1 MSGLSGDSLPPPFT
15 REAEGFIGYLSRER
29 NRSIHTVRAYRGD
42 LAEFASFAAERGI
55 ADLTEVDLSC
65 LRAWLGS
72 LDQHGLSRATIARRA
87 ATVRN
92 FLAWATREGYLQD
105 NPALRLKAPRR
116 QNGLPDVLSESQ
128 LQPLL
133 ASTLEAALEGDPAA
147 LRSRA
152 VLELLYGSGIRVGEL
167 VGLDIDDLDHDRRTV
182 RVLGKGNK
190 ERTVP
195 YGVPA
200 AHALND
206 WLTRGRRLW
215 IGPDN
220 RSVPRTKGALP
231 RPASGPVHRG
241 KIARVGR
248 WHRRQRPARSA
259 AYGRYPS
266 ARRRRG
272 FTSSAGTSRAPKPGN
287 HSVVYPCLSRPAS
300 PKLRAGSPSGMTA
313 GNFSHGALWILRR

>member
-182 RVLGKGNK
+182 RVLGKGDK

-215 IGPDN
+215 IGPD
-220 RSVPRTKGALP
+220 SGTALFLGPR
-231 RPASGPVHRG
+231 
-241 KIARVGR
+241 GR
-248 WHRRQRPARSA
+248 RLDQRQARSIVERLLASVDGTGARGPHALRHTA
-259 AYGRYPS
+259 ATHLLDGG
-266 ARRRRG
+266 AD
-272 FTSSAGTSRAPKPGN
+272 
-287 HSVVYPCLSRPAS
+287 
-300 PKLRAGSPSGMTA
+300 LRAVQELLGHQSLATTQLYTHVSVDR
-313 GNFSHGALWILRR
+313 LRRSYEQAHPRA

>member
-15 REAEGFIGYLSRER
+15 REAEGFIRYLSRER

-42 LAEFASFAAERGI
+42 LADFASFAAERGI
-55 ADLTEVDLSC
+55 ADLTGVDLSG

-215 IGPDN
+215 IGPD
-220 RSVPRTKGALP
+220 SGTALFLGPR
-231 RPASGPVHRG
+231 
-241 KIARVGR
+241 GR
-248 WHRRQRPARSA
+248 RLDQRQARSIVERLLASVDGTGARGPHALRHTA
-259 AYGRYPS
+259 ATHLLDGG
-266 ARRRRG
+266 AD
-272 FTSSAGTSRAPKPGN
+272 
-287 HSVVYPCLSRPAS
+287 
-300 PKLRAGSPSGMTA
+300 LRAVQELLGHQSLATTQLYTHVSVDR
-313 GNFSHGALWILRR
+313 LRRSYEQAHPRA

>member
-215 IGPDN
+215 IGPD
-220 RSVPRTKGALP
+220 SGTALFLGPR
-231 RPASGPVHRG
+231 
-241 KIARVGR
+241 GR
-248 WHRRQRPARSA
+248 RLDQRQARSIVERLLASVDGTGARGPHALRHTA
-259 AYGRYPS
+259 ATHLPDGG
-266 ARRRRG
+266 AD
-272 FTSSAGTSRAPKPGN
+272 
-287 HSVVYPCLSRPAS
+287 
-300 PKLRAGSPSGMTA
+300 LRAVQELLGHQSLATTQLYTHVSVDR
-313 GNFSHGALWILRR
+313 LRRSYEQAHPRA

>member
-215 IGPDN
+215 IGPD
-220 RSVPRTKGALP
+220 SGTALVLGPR
-231 RPASGPVHRG
+231 
-241 KIARVGR
+241 GR
-248 WHRRQRPARSA
+248 RLDQRQARSIVERLLASVDGTGARGPHALRHTA
-259 AYGRYPS
+259 ATHLLDGG
-266 ARRRRG
+266 AD
-272 FTSSAGTSRAPKPGN
+272 
-287 HSVVYPCLSRPAS
+287 
-300 PKLRAGSPSGMTA
+300 LRAVQVLLGHQSLATTQLYTHVSVDR
-313 GNFSHGALWILRR
+313 LRRSYEQAHPRA

>member
-215 IGPDN
+215 IGPD
-220 RSVPRTKGALP
+220 SGTALFLGPR
-231 RPASGPVHRG
+231 
-241 KIARVGR
+241 GR
-248 WHRRQRPARSA
+248 RLDQRQARSIVERLLASVDGTGARGPHALRHTA
-259 AYGRYPS
+259 ATHLLDGG
-266 ARRRRG
+266 AD
-272 FTSSAGTSRAPKPGN
+272 
-287 HSVVYPCLSRPAS
+287 
-300 PKLRAGSPSGMTA
+300 LRAVQELLGHQSLATTQLYTHVSVDR
-313 GNFSHGALWILRR
+313 LRRSYEQAHPRA